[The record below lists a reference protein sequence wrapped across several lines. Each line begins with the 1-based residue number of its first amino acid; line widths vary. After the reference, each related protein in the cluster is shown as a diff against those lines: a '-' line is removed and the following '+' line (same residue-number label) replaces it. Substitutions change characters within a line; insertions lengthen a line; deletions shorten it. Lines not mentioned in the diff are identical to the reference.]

1 MQAFLKEEERKGRLA
16 EVEKRRGEEAK
27 RKELYDLLKVI
38 HTFAL
43 LIKIDR

>member
-1 MQAFLKEEERKGRLA
+1 MKQAFLKEEERKGRLA

-38 HTFAL
+38 DPPL
-43 LIKIDR
+43 LY